1 MIKPLVV
8 TDLRT
13 SEDRGRLQGGKMF
26 NWTVINDMP
35 RGIANSTGAVG
46 TESIAMSPV
55 MTEATLVSKTSGGG
69 VTRSGKVAM
78 GTGIGGAVLSIVAKK
93 MTSKAFG

>member
-1 MIKPLVV
+1 
-8 TDLRT
+8 
-13 SEDRGRLQGGKMF
+13 MF

-46 TESIAMSPV
+46 TESVMMSPV

-69 VTRSGKVAM
+69 VTQSG
-78 GTGIGGAVLSIVAKK
+78 
-93 MTSKAFG
+93 

>member
-8 TDLRT
+8 TDLGT
-13 SEDRGRLQGGKMF
+13 SKDHGQLQGGKMF
-26 NWTVINDMP
+26 SWTIIDNVP

-46 TESIAMSPV
+46 TEPVTMSPV

-69 VTRSGKVAM
+69 VTQSG
-78 GTGIGGAVLSIVAKK
+78 
-93 MTSKAFG
+93 